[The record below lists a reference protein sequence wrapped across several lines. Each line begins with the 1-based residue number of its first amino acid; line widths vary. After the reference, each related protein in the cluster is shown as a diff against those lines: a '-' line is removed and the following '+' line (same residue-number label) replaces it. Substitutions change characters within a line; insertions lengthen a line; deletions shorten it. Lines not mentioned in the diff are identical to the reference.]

1 MIYSDSLMEVSES
14 GVRFRNYYFPMGSKS
29 VPFADIISIESKPT
43 TLLNGKW
50 RLWGTGDFM
59 TWFPRDW
66 KRHQRSSIFFLRLAS
81 QKIRIDFTVE
91 NAEQFIRVIE
101 SKGMK
106 VSIHENGRRENT
118 AGLFLKHE
126 ET

>member
-1 MIYSDSLMEVSES
+1 VSES
-14 GVRFRNYYFPMGSKS
+14 GIQFRHYYFPIGSKS
-29 VPFADIISIESKPT
+29 VPFADIMSIESKPN

-66 KRHQRSSIFFLRLAS
+66 KRPQRSSIFFLRLAG
-81 QKIRIDFTVE
+81 QKIRIGFTVE

-101 SKGMK
+101 SKGVK
-106 VSIHENGRRENT
+106 VSIHEHG
-118 AGLFLKHE
+118 
-126 ET
+126 